1 MAIARVVFMGIR
13 MVVSIQIKM
22 IRKATKDQVMAV
34 MIVHSMVF
42 K

>member
-22 IRKATKDQVMAV
+22 IRKATKDQVMTV